1 MPRYLL
7 YLWVTYS
14 WFRLPL
20 AASFFTL
27 ASLTGSSNRY
37 FRAFLSTLFVLPAL
51 PLYSLSVSPSLVANF
66 FTLTQ
71 LTGSYNRYFRAFI
84 CTLLALLAA
93 LLCPYTRFASGP
105 LTLGFAFLKQPVP
118 SPGFAHRLFQPSLFP
133 PFKPRLFP
141 LTAPLDPC
149 RAATSLTCLA
159 VSSLCV
165 LS

>member
-1 MPRYLL
+1 MYVLC
-7 YLWVTYS
+7 LWVTYS
-14 WFRLPL
+14 RFRLPL

-37 FRAFLSTLFVLPAL
+37 FRAFLSTLFVLPTL

-118 SPGFAHRLFQPSLFP
+118 SPGLRSPALLTVFVP
-133 PFKPRLFP
+133 PF
-141 LTAPLDPC
+141 
-149 RAATSLTCLA
+149 
-159 VSSLCV
+159 
-165 LS
+165 